1 MFMMGGICDAW
12 SNTTINKFQ
21 VYDFATDTISIM
33 KNSSG
38 FEARKPP
45 KGATKRN
52 KKFFFKAFQHGTFGR
67 S

>member
-1 MFMMGGICDAW
+1 MGGICDAW

-45 KGATKRN
+45 KKATKCTE
-52 KKFFFKAFQHGTFGR
+52 KVFY
-67 S
+67 

>member
-1 MFMMGGICDAW
+1 MFMMGGFCDAW

-45 KGATKRN
+45 KKATKRT
-52 KKFFFKAFQHGTFGR
+52 KKVFY
-67 S
+67 